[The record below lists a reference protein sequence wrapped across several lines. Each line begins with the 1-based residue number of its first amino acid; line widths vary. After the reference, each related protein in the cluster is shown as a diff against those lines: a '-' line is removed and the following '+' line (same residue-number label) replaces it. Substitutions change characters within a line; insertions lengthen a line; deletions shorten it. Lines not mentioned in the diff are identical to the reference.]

1 MRGWVAAAI
10 LVLLSACARHP
21 ETPLF
26 TGEPYLLVWAGDA
39 DRQSSDFLAVL
50 DADPTS
56 PSYGKVLRTY
66 PVASRGNE
74 PQALLGAPRADRR
87 VFASGVLTN
96 RTFVFDVRQPLAA
109 RLVHIDEPRA
119 GRRFGAPHDYVT
131 LPNGHVL
138 GTCTDALR
146 YRGEPREILGA
157 PGGLVELDA
166 DGGFVREI
174 PAADPAARHLII
186 APFGAAASPSLGRLV
201 TTNAGHGYAATTRS
215 ERMPGISV
223 QVWELD
229 GLRLQKT
236 AILDADKRGEEN
248 LGPIMARFLQRKSVL
263 YVGTD
268 QGSALYAS
276 DSIGSP
282 SPVFQLAFDFGP
294 GALGGGTAITP
305 DDRFLVEALG
315 GSSRV
320 ASLDLADPWHPKL
333 VSAVRLDRDPLD
345 TAKARPGGPHGLAMS
360 ADGTRIAVADY
371 TVDVP
376 GYRHDGDHRVYMLRL
391 ASATPGS
398 IRAGRWRP
406 SGRSRSI
413 PPRRAAA
420 SGGASSSGRSR
431 SPARACRRCGSCRRA
446 STPCRS
452 ASTCARDS
460 TSWRPSSSSSSAL
473 ARRSSRRAPR
483 RAPPCVPRRPRT
495 RRVSSP
501 ATRAPSARRARR
513 ASTSTCAADA
523 YWWRRTGARS
533 PATRWESASRAWPTW
548 APRRPTMRRSCS
560 ASPARSRA
568 SSPRRATACAR
579 WCRPPI
585 AAWSRGSWASASAS
599 SAPATTWCAAGAR
612 RRRPTTCS

>member
-1 MRGWVAAAI
+1 MALLAGRVAIVTGGGSGIGRAIARRFAAEGAHVAVADLTRESAGPVAAEIHADGGTAI
-10 LVLLSACARHP
+10 AVPADVAESAQVDALFARVVREWQTVDILCNNAGIGELSPPLRAQIEQAFQAMMGGARLSLGV
-21 ETPLF
+21 TSRM
-26 TGEPYLLVWAGDA
+26 GDA
-39 DRQSSDFLAVL
+39 EWRRMLDVHLFGTFACTRAALRIMEERGRGAIVNMASVAGLAGIPGSAHYGAAKAGIIGFTKSVAQEVGGANIRVNAIAPGL
-50 DADPTS
+50 IDPPLTADIPTML
-56 PSYGKVLRTY
+56 PR
-66 PVASRGNE
+66 
-74 PQALLGAPRADRR
+74 APRADRR
-87 VFASGVLTN
+87 GFASGVLTN

-109 RLVHIDEPRA
+109 RLVHIDEPGT

-248 LGPIMARFLQRKSVL
+248 LGPITARFLQRKSVL

-276 DSIGSP
+276 DSFGSP

-294 GALGGGTAITP
+294 GALRGGTAITP

-345 TAKARPGGPHGLAMS
+345 TAKARRGGPHGLAMS

-376 GYRHDGDHRVYMLRL
+376 GYRQDGDHRVYMLRL
-391 ASATPGS
+391 DPATGRLRIDGAFQDELTGEVGVSFERASWPHGETG
-398 IRAGRWRP
+398 
-406 SGRSRSI
+406 
-413 PPRRAAA
+413 
-420 SGGASSSGRSR
+420 
-431 SPARACRRCGSCRRA
+431 PARPAGLLFVTAEPPPAKGRREG
-446 STPCRS
+446 
-452 ASTCARDS
+452 
-460 TSWRPSSSSSSAL
+460 
-473 ARRSSRRAPR
+473 
-483 RAPPCVPRRPRT
+483 
-495 RRVSSP
+495 
-501 ATRAPSARRARR
+501 
-513 ASTSTCAADA
+513 
-523 YWWRRTGARS
+523 
-533 PATRWESASRAWPTW
+533 E
-548 APRRPTMRRSCS
+548 
-560 ASPARSRA
+560 
-568 SSPRRATACAR
+568 
-579 WCRPPI
+579 
-585 AAWSRGSWASASAS
+585 
-599 SAPATTWCAAGAR
+599 
-612 RRRPTTCS
+612 

>member
-21 ETPLF
+21 ESPLF

-39 DRQSSDFLAVL
+39 DRQNSDFLAVL

-66 PVASRGNE
+66 PVRSRGNE

-109 RLVHIDEPRA
+109 RLVHIDEPGA

-186 APFGAAASPSLGRLV
+186 APFGAAASPSVGRLV
-201 TTNAGHGYAATTRS
+201 TTNAGHGYAATTRG

-223 QVWELD
+223 QVWKLD
-229 GLRLQKT
+229 GPSFQKT
-236 AILDADKRGEEN
+236 TILDADKRGEEN
-248 LGPIMARFLQRKSVL
+248 LGPITARFLQRKPML
-263 YVGTD
+263 YISTD
-268 QGSALYAS
+268 QGGGLYAS
-276 DSIGSP
+276 DSIDTPNP
-282 SPVFQLAFDFGP
+282 SFQLVFDFGP

-305 DDRFLVEALG
+305 DDRFLVEALA

-320 ASLDLADPWHPKL
+320 VSLDLADPWHPKL

-345 TAKARPGGPHGLAMS
+345 TSKARRGGPHGVALS
-360 ADGTRIAVADY
+360 ADGTHIAVADY

-376 GYRHDGDHRVYMLRL
+376 GYRQDGDHRVYMLRL
-391 ASATPGS
+391 DPATGRLRIDGAFQDELTGEVGVSFERASWPHGETG
-398 IRAGRWRP
+398 
-406 SGRSRSI
+406 
-413 PPRRAAA
+413 
-420 SGGASSSGRSR
+420 
-431 SPARACRRCGSCRRA
+431 PARPAGLLFVTAEPPPAKGRREA
-446 STPCRS
+446 Q
-452 ASTCARDS
+452 
-460 TSWRPSSSSSSAL
+460 
-473 ARRSSRRAPR
+473 
-483 RAPPCVPRRPRT
+483 
-495 RRVSSP
+495 
-501 ATRAPSARRARR
+501 
-513 ASTSTCAADA
+513 
-523 YWWRRTGARS
+523 
-533 PATRWESASRAWPTW
+533 
-548 APRRPTMRRSCS
+548 
-560 ASPARSRA
+560 
-568 SSPRRATACAR
+568 
-579 WCRPPI
+579 
-585 AAWSRGSWASASAS
+585 
-599 SAPATTWCAAGAR
+599 
-612 RRRPTTCS
+612 